1 MKDEG
6 VVMMVCAGGLFIAGK
21 LYGKTMLKDPR
32 VFAIIDEG
40 RKIQLSPLPGTPGMI
55 TLGEFTFMYE
65 IPKEDKNLQELYYRV
80 THPQPE
86 TKTVSTPDVMG
97 NS

>member
-6 VVMMVCAGGLFIAGK
+6 VVTMVCVGGLFIMGK

-32 VFAIIDEG
+32 VFAVIEDG

-55 TLGEFTFMYE
+55 TLSEFAFMYE
-65 IPKEDKNLQELYYRV
+65 IPEEDKNLQELYYRV

-86 TKTVSTPDVMG
+86 TKTTSIPGIVG